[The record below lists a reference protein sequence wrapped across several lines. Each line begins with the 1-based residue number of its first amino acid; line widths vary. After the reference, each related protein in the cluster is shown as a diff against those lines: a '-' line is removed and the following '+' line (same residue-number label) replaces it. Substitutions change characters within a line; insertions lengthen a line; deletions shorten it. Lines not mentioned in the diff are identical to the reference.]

1 MKRSSIDRRLK
12 NKYSVAHLFNLRQ
25 RLPVSVSSHGNSTI
39 FINTFRIAQIDRQ
52 VFSPTII
59 DLRLSE
65 KVDIKQSYN
74 LSIRLP
80 DSKKILI
87 DKLWEMCGAI

>member
-1 MKRSSIDRRLK
+1 MDTVPFL
-12 NKYSVAHLFNLRQ
+12 LTPL
-25 RLPVSVSSHGNSTI
+25 
-39 FINTFRIAQIDRQ
+39 RIAQIDRQ
-52 VFSPTII
+52 VISPTII

-74 LSIRLP
+74 LSIRRP

-87 DKLWEMCGAI
+87 DKL